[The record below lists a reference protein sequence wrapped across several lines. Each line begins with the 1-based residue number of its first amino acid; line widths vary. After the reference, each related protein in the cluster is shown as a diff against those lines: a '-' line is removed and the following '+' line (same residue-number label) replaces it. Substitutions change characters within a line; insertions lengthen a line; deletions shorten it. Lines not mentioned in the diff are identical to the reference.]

1 MTSQIR
7 DLDPFDYSIER
18 IVEEFHEFPDDF
30 KSLLRSNLIDGG
42 VLLTGDWPEMEEY
55 LGISNVYGLRN
66 KFRRIVRALQH
77 RSPKSTHF
85 LEKEPPIKLFGSP
98 SRRDSIIQPNTSNFK
113 ADEETNTVQSPVVE
127 APPINQA
134 SVPEATPIPNE
145 QQLPETITIPHQTE
159 NVIDAAPDSIQRIPT
174 PFQRAVSERIYPQVI
189 PSPGRTPNTSFQDDT
204 GVEAAPPVDSADD
217 DADVPME
224 LATQDPPEAI
234 APATTVPVIDENG
247 RKRLI
252 PTFVRPSS
260 PTRVYSKSEDS
271 DDEETASDQS
281 SDSEPLMNRIHGAW
295 QSAQNEPAPQL
306 QSPTSPPI
314 GMAPVIDENG
324 RKRLVP
330 ALVPPNRAKST
341 AIESAQTSEEEP
353 ILNKTRHQRQQGQ
366 SKYYLPLK
374 SRKID
379 SIFYSVEPGED
390 IPDEEVKPFYFV
402 AAHHPYRHPGERQFV
417 ARHLIRFFR
426 NNSNIIAQDL
436 QSIGATD
443 RFIMTQTADHLRIA
457 VKPYGDA
464 ETYLLK
470 HELQSFTV
478 FDFKNGQARV
488 HRENTKTLPL
498 PWKNSSSATSA
509 SSKSDVQMVTHFD
522 QPSRIEHDDN
532 DLAGFEHLLKWQ
544 NIDNAD
550 KILPLFGES
559 DSEEEFDH
567 GTWREYEKEFGSEK
581 KVPKPRAGRCYV
593 RREEIEQA
601 LQEAI
606 EDVISR
612 WFEKKLP
619 KQEEIAYAEW
629 TLAKKQRRFASIIES
644 CTKAIEHAKHRLER
658 QKDKFFEV
666 TDYTTLT
673 AAKKA
678 CKKVAKGNMKMTIE
692 SIQYD
697 EWMIGLM
704 KRKEA
709 PPKPIRKPKA
719 ERKARSVPRDP
730 GKDEPMDED
739 SETEDIGSSSDFISE
754 GEAEDDMAGFI
765 SDNDVMDELMPEMAE
780 KAMEDPDS
788 ESDSDSNNSL
798 HRHVKSEFTPNNI
811 TGKNTPSKHE
821 VIDLTL
827 ESSPPAKKKRDF
839 RVIDLEEDTADRMN
853 VDGPEEPEDLDP
865 DEDTPL
871 ARLKN
876 KKLRMESS
884 KFVCLR
890 SAIQR
895 TPHITISR
903 IRQRLQDYLEYQLQ
917 GTWDTMMKSLLTWP
931 TDKRPELGHTPS
943 EQALHSALCILYVA
957 WAFRRSEKEIHIPLH
972 EDDAKAQSFDR
983 FKTFKL
989 DFAEIMLEGL
999 NAPENSGGKQSKRKR
1014 LRDKNLQVDDE
1025 EEEPEEESQ
1034 TSHRKRKRKAVSE
1047 DQMAKSQREKQKLMM
1062 ATIQRR
1068 IEEEKEEKGSAADE
1082 DYDKYILNKGH
1093 LAKYMDI
1100 IIEPRNVREEI
1111 KPHQIEGIR
1120 FLWTQLVQIGQNTG
1134 ALLAHTMGL
1143 GKTLQVI
1150 TFLYSL
1156 AVAGASQDKA
1166 VSGQIPSHLRK
1177 SKTLI
1182 MCPPT
1187 LIDNWVDEFHKW
1199 LPINADMK
1207 ELDPQYIGRIH
1218 RADGE
1223 QTAPQRARAIHDW
1236 DENGGIL
1243 IMSYHVFRQTV
1254 ASDLGKILLEGPN
1267 IIVADEAHTIKNKG
1281 SQISKATSLFNSRSR
1296 IAMTGSPLSNNLE
1309 EYWTLIEW
1317 IDPGYLGP
1325 LNEFRA
1331 KYVGPIQDGLYLDSS
1346 HKEQRLS
1353 SIMLN
1358 VLKHDISYKINRAD
1372 IEVIKDEMP
1381 QKTEFLITVPLTAL
1395 QKEFYLQYINHPAV
1409 QNKTLTIFEV
1419 VNQLKL
1425 ICNHPESFS
1434 LGLERRLE
1442 MEESQRKKV
1451 KRIMEAPEAELD
1463 DLDEEDIQAI
1473 GPALADNT
1481 AQIASIMAEIPLP
1494 LPELNYKWAREKMNK
1509 AGGNK
1514 VEQSYKMLATMDII
1528 RYSLALNEN
1537 ILVFSHSI
1545 RTLDVLEG
1553 YFKAMEINY
1562 SRFDGSTQM
1571 NRRQQGTK
1579 DFNKAKGTV
1588 CLISTRAGGLGLN
1601 LYGASR
1607 VIILDFE
1614 YAPQWEQQ
1622 AIGRAYRLGQK
1633 KHVFVYR
1640 LRVGGTFDDKVWNTA
1655 QFKTQLQKRVVD
1667 SRAPMRSSV
1676 KQWTEATA
1684 EPTEPPKTDLS
1695 EFQRIDPVLDQVI
1708 ADSVKFDNYIRSID
1722 HTDTFPP
1729 DNNDVLNEAEKLEV
1743 EVQLKQIKALR
1754 QEMEKQEMA
1763 RKVGIPTAS
1772 TVPFST
1778 RLANAMAT
1786 LPRTP
1791 IPVPHHSAMA
1801 SPAVPGP
1808 SQPSAPS
1815 VPHPQPPKVPTPTPT
1830 SAASTPR
1837 EPAPMAPMAAPGR
1850 VPVRF
1855 TVPSVLGSP
1864 AAANNSSIP
1873 TAASSVSRAPSSAS
1887 VRPAATPIVS
1897 TPSTLLKMPTPP
1909 STPAVSTPSTLPKKP
1924 TPPAARNPPSTS
1936 SSASNLASRSFHPI
1950 PINPIESTPSP
1961 TIKSPVHPPLSQDR
1975 PSIEPPRSAVV
1986 HTVGSGAGSG
1996 VGSGEGARTPVSN
2009 ATSATPGTLSRTSSF
2024 PRPPSTQS
2032 HSRSGSVSKDGQKTS
2047 GQNKPT
2053 PGTISRTPSL
2063 HRPASAQGHS
2073 RSGSVSK
2080 NGKKTSG
2087 QNTPTPC
2094 ATDAGKG
2101 PGLPGVFKR
2110 R

>member
-1 MTSQIR
+1 
-7 DLDPFDYSIER
+7 
-18 IVEEFHEFPDDF
+18 
-30 KSLLRSNLIDGG
+30 
-42 VLLTGDWPEMEEY
+42 
-55 LGISNVYGLRN
+55 
-66 KFRRIVRALQH
+66 
-77 RSPKSTHF
+77 
-85 LEKEPPIKLFGSP
+85 
-98 SRRDSIIQPNTSNFK
+98 
-113 ADEETNTVQSPVVE
+113 
-127 APPINQA
+127 
-134 SVPEATPIPNE
+134 
-145 QQLPETITIPHQTE
+145 
-159 NVIDAAPDSIQRIPT
+159 
-174 PFQRAVSERIYPQVI
+174 
-189 PSPGRTPNTSFQDDT
+189 
-204 GVEAAPPVDSADD
+204 
-217 DADVPME
+217 
-224 LATQDPPEAI
+224 
-234 APATTVPVIDENG
+234 
-247 RKRLI
+247 
-252 PTFVRPSS
+252 
-260 PTRVYSKSEDS
+260 
-271 DDEETASDQS
+271 
-281 SDSEPLMNRIHGAW
+281 
-295 QSAQNEPAPQL
+295 
-306 QSPTSPPI
+306 
-314 GMAPVIDENG
+314 
-324 RKRLVP
+324 
-330 ALVPPNRAKST
+330 
-341 AIESAQTSEEEP
+341 
-353 ILNKTRHQRQQGQ
+353 
-366 SKYYLPLK
+366 
-374 SRKID
+374 
-379 SIFYSVEPGED
+379 
-390 IPDEEVKPFYFV
+390 
-402 AAHHPYRHPGERQFV
+402 
-417 ARHLIRFFR
+417 
-426 NNSNIIAQDL
+426 
-436 QSIGATD
+436 
-443 RFIMTQTADHLRIA
+443 
-457 VKPYGDA
+457 
-464 ETYLLK
+464 
-470 HELQSFTV
+470 
-478 FDFKNGQARV
+478 
-488 HRENTKTLPL
+488 
-498 PWKNSSSATSA
+498 
-509 SSKSDVQMVTHFD
+509 
-522 QPSRIEHDDN
+522 
-532 DLAGFEHLLKWQ
+532 
-544 NIDNAD
+544 
-550 KILPLFGES
+550 
-559 DSEEEFDH
+559 
-567 GTWREYEKEFGSEK
+567 
-581 KVPKPRAGRCYV
+581 
-593 RREEIEQA
+593 
-601 LQEAI
+601 
-606 EDVISR
+606 
-612 WFEKKLP
+612 
-619 KQEEIAYAEW
+619 
-629 TLAKKQRRFASIIES
+629 
-644 CTKAIEHAKHRLER
+644 
-658 QKDKFFEV
+658 
-666 TDYTTLT
+666 
-673 AAKKA
+673 
-678 CKKVAKGNMKMTIE
+678 
-692 SIQYD
+692 
-697 EWMIGLM
+697 
-704 KRKEA
+704 
-709 PPKPIRKPKA
+709 
-719 ERKARSVPRDP
+719 
-730 GKDEPMDED
+730 
-739 SETEDIGSSSDFISE
+739 
-754 GEAEDDMAGFI
+754 
-765 SDNDVMDELMPEMAE
+765 
-780 KAMEDPDS
+780 
-788 ESDSDSNNSL
+788 
-798 HRHVKSEFTPNNI
+798 
-811 TGKNTPSKHE
+811 
-821 VIDLTL
+821 
-827 ESSPPAKKKRDF
+827 
-839 RVIDLEEDTADRMN
+839 
-853 VDGPEEPEDLDP
+853 
-865 DEDTPL
+865 
-871 ARLKN
+871 
-876 KKLRMESS
+876 
-884 KFVCLR
+884 
-890 SAIQR
+890 
-895 TPHITISR
+895 
-903 IRQRLQDYLEYQLQ
+903 
-917 GTWDTMMKSLLTWP
+917 
-931 TDKRPELGHTPS
+931 
-943 EQALHSALCILYVA
+943 
-957 WAFRRSEKEIHIPLH
+957 
-972 EDDAKAQSFDR
+972 
-983 FKTFKL
+983 
-989 DFAEIMLEGL
+989 
-999 NAPENSGGKQSKRKR
+999 
-1014 LRDKNLQVDDE
+1014 
-1025 EEEPEEESQ
+1025 
-1034 TSHRKRKRKAVSE
+1034 
-1047 DQMAKSQREKQKLMM
+1047 
-1062 ATIQRR
+1062 
-1068 IEEEKEEKGSAADE
+1068 
-1082 DYDKYILNKGH
+1082 
-1093 LAKYMDI
+1093 
-1100 IIEPRNVREEI
+1100 
-1111 KPHQIEGIR
+1111 
-1120 FLWTQLVQIGQNTG
+1120 
-1134 ALLAHTMGL
+1134 
-1143 GKTLQVI
+1143 
-1150 TFLYSL
+1150 
-1156 AVAGASQDKA
+1156 
-1166 VSGQIPSHLRK
+1166 
-1177 SKTLI
+1177 
-1182 MCPPT
+1182 
-1187 LIDNWVDEFHKW
+1187 
-1199 LPINADMK
+1199 
-1207 ELDPQYIGRIH
+1207 
-1218 RADGE
+1218 
-1223 QTAPQRARAIHDW
+1223 
-1236 DENGGIL
+1236 
-1243 IMSYHVFRQTV
+1243 
-1254 ASDLGKILLEGPN
+1254 
-1267 IIVADEAHTIKNKG
+1267 
-1281 SQISKATSLFNSRSR
+1281 
-1296 IAMTGSPLSNNLE
+1296 
-1309 EYWTLIEW
+1309 
-1317 IDPGYLGP
+1317 
-1325 LNEFRA
+1325 
-1331 KYVGPIQDGLYLDSS
+1331 
-1346 HKEQRLS
+1346 
-1353 SIMLN
+1353 
-1358 VLKHDISYKINRAD
+1358 
-1372 IEVIKDEMP
+1372 
-1381 QKTEFLITVPLTAL
+1381 
-1395 QKEFYLQYINHPAV
+1395 
-1409 QNKTLTIFEV
+1409 
-1419 VNQLKL
+1419 
-1425 ICNHPESFS
+1425 
-1434 LGLERRLE
+1434 

-1887 VRPAATPIVS
+1887 ARPAATPIVS